1 MTDKFR
7 IGIITKT
14 HGIKGEVA
22 VFPTSDDPE
31 RYSELE
37 RCFIKRG
44 NDYIEVNCN
53 SCKYMKKTVVL
64 GFDEITSIEEAEK
77 YINSEIYVD
86 REDAVPLEEG
96 EYYMADILGF
106 KAVLEDGTVIG
117 TLEDYMDTPAQ
128 TILIF
133 KADGTG
139 KQIMIPDVP
148 EFIREIDE
156 EEEKIVIRPLKGML

>member
-14 HGIKGEVA
+14 HGLKGEMA

-44 NDYIEVNCN
+44 NDYIEVTCN
-53 SCKYMKKTVVL
+53 SCKYMKNTVVL
-64 GFDEITSIEEAEK
+64 GFDEIKSIEEAEK
-77 YINSEIYVD
+77 YIKSEIYVD

-128 TILIF
+128 TILII
-133 KADGTG
+133 KAESDGR
-139 KQIMIPDVP
+139 QIMIPDVP
-148 EFIREIDE
+148 EFVREIDE
-156 EEEKIVIRPLKGML
+156 EEKKIVIRPVKGML